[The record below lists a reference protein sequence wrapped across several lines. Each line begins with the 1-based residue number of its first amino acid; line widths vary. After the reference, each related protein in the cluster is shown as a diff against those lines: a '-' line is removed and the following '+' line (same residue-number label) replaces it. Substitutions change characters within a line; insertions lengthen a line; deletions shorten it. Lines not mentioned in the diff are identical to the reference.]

1 MVSDSHKE
9 LHQFVD
15 ERAGDAYRT
24 AFHYDADDWEAMHV
38 RSDLQTR
45 TLGEEVPDI
54 IERARETEALLREDD
69 YPPIG
74 ETYATTEVH
83 EDAIILH
90 FPEGPDEGTLIS
102 LDPDA
107 ARLLTGFVTRCLS
120 ILQTPENDKYRTH
133 ATTE

>member
-1 MVSDSHKE
+1 MVSSYHRE

-24 AFHYDADDWEAMHV
+24 AFYYDVDDWEAIHV
-38 RSDLQTR
+38 RSDLQTQ

-54 IERARETEALLREDD
+54 IERARETEALLRKED

-90 FPEGPDEGTLIS
+90 FPEGKHEGTILS
-102 LDPDA
+102 LDPEA
-107 ARLLTGFVTRCLS
+107 AQLLTGFITQCLS
-120 ILQTPENDKYRTH
+120 ILQTPETDEYQPPSSTS
-133 ATTE
+133 

>member
-1 MVSDSHKE
+1 ME
-9 LHQFVD
+9 

-24 AFHYDADDWEAMHV
+24 AFHYDATEWEAIHV
-38 RSDLQTR
+38 RSDLDTR
-45 TLGEEVPDI
+45 NLGEEAPNI

-74 ETYATTEVH
+74 ETHATTEVH

-90 FPEGPDEGTLIS
+90 FPEGPEEGTLIS

-107 ARLLTGFVTRCLS
+107 AQLLTGFVTRCLS
-120 ILQTPENDKYRTH
+120 IIQTPDPDKYRAQ
-133 ATTE
+133 ATTDQETHNG